1 MKFKEGNKVRWKWI
15 TLLLAVVLA
24 FSLIGCASQ
33 SANQTDQPPG
43 EGKPASSGTSGSQ
56 TGTQKDPKDL
66 KIGVVVNGQG
76 NFFNTGIYQETQRLI
91 KEKGGTPIALDSLGQ
106 REKMLSD
113 IETLIQ
119 SEVDAI
125 IVLLGD
131 PTFLEPAIAK
141 AKEKNI
147 PWISVA
153 AGFHPMVDL
162 QIDSNDWAMASK
174 VAAYMA
180 ARLGGKGKIVEIYS
194 DLILP
199 TRARAAALRAVL
211 KEYPEIQIVERHSY
225 AWPGFLEDCRNW
237 METVLQ
243 KYPNPGDID
252 AVFAAFDGA
261 GMGAVQAIEAAGR
274 KEIFVVGID
283 GDPIAYE
290 NMRNKGAFAATAPH
304 DLQGM
309 AEKAV
314 EWAFRMANGEQP
326 PVKMIFT
333 DGPLITQENVPPAE

>member
-1 MKFKEGNKVRWKWI
+1 MWRKWLISVLIIVVAISLAACSAQQSSQKV
-15 TLLLAVVLA
+15 
-24 FSLIGCASQ
+24 
-33 SANQTDQPPG
+33 NQQPATGQPATT
-43 EGKPASSGTSGSQ
+43 EAGKGQGTVA
-56 TGTQKDPKDL
+56 KDDKNI
-66 KIGVVVNGQG
+66 KVGIVVNGQG
-76 NFFNTGIYQETQRLI
+76 NFFNAGIFQETQRLV
-91 KEKGGTPIALDSLGQ
+91 KEKGGTPVALDSLGQ

-119 SEVDAI
+119 QNVDAL

-131 PTFLEPAIAK
+131 PTFLEPALKK

-153 AGFHPMVDL
+153 AGFHPLVDL
-162 QIDSNDWAMASK
+162 EIDSNDWAMGAK

-180 ARLGGKGKIVEIYS
+180 ARLGGKGKIVEIYG

-199 TRARAAALRAVL
+199 TRARAEALRAVL
-211 KEYPEIQIVERHSY
+211 KEYPEIQIVERHAY
-225 AWPGFLEDCRNW
+225 AWPGFLEDCRKW

-243 KYPNPGDID
+243 KYPKPGDIQ

-261 GMGAVQAIEAAGR
+261 GIGAAQAIEAAGR

-283 GDPIAYE
+283 GDPLAYE
-290 NMRNKGAFAATAPH
+290 NMRNKGVFAATAAH
-304 DLQGM
+304 DLKGM

-314 EWAFRMANGEQP
+314 EWAFRMAKGEKP
-326 PVKMIFT
+326 PVKMMFI
-333 DGPLITQENVPPAE
+333 DSPLITQENVPPATK

>member
-1 MKFKEGNKVRWKWI
+1 MWRKWVVA
-15 TLLLAVVLA
+15 LLVAMFAL
-24 FSLIGCASQ
+24 SLVGCSSQ
-33 SANQTDQPPG
+33 STNKTSESSGGGQTAATEP
-43 EGKPASSGTSGSQ
+43 GKPQAGA
-56 TGTQKDPKDL
+56 PKDDKNL

-76 NFFNTGIYQETQRLI
+76 NFFNTGIYQETIRLI
-91 KEKGGTPIALDSLGQ
+91 KEKGGTPLALDSLGQ

-119 SEVDAI
+119 NNVDAI

-131 PTFLEPAIAK
+131 PTFLEPALKK

-153 AGFHPMVDL
+153 SGFNPLVDL
-162 QIDSNDWAMASK
+162 EIDSNDWAMGAK
-174 VAAYMA
+174 VAAYLA
-180 ARLGGKGKIVEIYS
+180 ARLGGKGKIVEIYG
-194 DLILP
+194 DLIMP
-199 TRARAAALRAVL
+199 TRARAEALRAVL

-225 AWPGFLEDCRNW
+225 AWPGFLDDCRKW

-243 KYPNPGDID
+243 KYPNPGDIQ

-274 KEIFVVGID
+274 KDIFVVGID
-283 GDPIAYE
+283 GDPLAYD
-290 NMRNKGAFAATAPH
+290 NMRKKGAFAATSAH
-304 DLQGM
+304 DMKGM

-314 EWAFRMANGEQP
+314 EWAFKMAKGEKP
-326 PVKMIFT
+326 PVKMMFI
-333 DGPLITQENVPPAE
+333 DSPLITQENVPPAQ